1 MLKINRIYRINF
13 DNSLCNSILLPYTGK
28 IFYVHT
34 DDNQATNIT
43 EVLFPGQSSSIPQ
56 NKLLNMTFTCA
67 TGQLDVHVKLSDVV
81 QIDSQVLSLS
91 NPVLSIRAT
100 VGSKSALKIMILSAN
115 TQMFSL
121 QAFVAV
127 KYDFQMSKFFIKGMT
142 ATNTLNQISQLK
154 STLNLLPNTI
164 SGLKQSKITAFFYN
178 MNTKELVLMTTLEEI
193 TLIQNILKLKSVAIK
208 IDTTIEPTPSIN
220 HLTFSGTWQINTIS
234 VTTNVAYSITKKLL
248 HVIAQAGSGQTLNIA
263 TLMKNIAGISHNIPS
278 QLTSLSLNS
287 VVGNIYSSGKFFIAM
302 SGTVVNGKMFLLFYN
317 GANGVK
323 VGIAASMV
331 NFQLSDLLK
340 SATGVDTSRI
350 PYFGSLVVPSMAIA
364 ITSGK
369 IESSTLPHL
378 FGTGSSLLYYNNTL
392 PAGVTSHFIVDI
404 GSAKGVFAN
413 FAHGVINL
421 KFPDSVYFDIKSL
434 AIQIPGINESLP
446 SEITKFSYAKVVSF
460 SFNSTTKDLMISA
473 SLKQFSLMSWFL
485 FLDDVKISYNGVL
498 DTNLTTRLVEF
509 VGTWNIGN
517 YPILT
522 SLQYDGVKSELTVS
536 SQSQAGKQLNTQSVL
551 QALADTEIP
560 LPSELS
566 SFTFAGLSGIVAQG
580 TAVITINGHIGGGKI
595 CAVFEK
601 HVQSDTKGAV
611 VADISNF
618 KLSDLIH
625 SATGIDMSGIPFLGS
640 MVIPKLKFAVAT
652 GNISSPLLAKLSGSG
667 SPLELFKNGILK
679 GVSGLFTAELGGV
692 KGITVKFIQTLLEFR
707 VPDVSILHL
716 DAIMS
721 KMAPVKKILQ
731 RLPPKLSIVLSAKI
745 TKFIYDPTS
754 QKLQFSGSIGNEV
767 IFEPQFFSLTSV
779 KISLTVGFSKSIAIT
794 NLDFSGNWV
803 LKTLSILTTVSY
815 NQDEQRLDIS
825 GDIGSEG
832 NGIDITKLIT
842 SLSTKK
848 LPIPPTLSSVT
859 LKTLSGNQ
867 IGNVTLVILS
877 GSVGHG
883 TIYLIYQHSHSGSTI
898 AFAADK
904 QRFGLSSLVSSTLGL
919 DITSF
924 PYFGAL
930 VIPRIGLTISS
941 DIILNP
947 VLSLAYQSN
956 SPLLQFGNTI
966 SKGVTAAFNMSI
978 GTANGIVADYV
989 DEKLGLSVPD
999 SVKLSL
1005 VDIMKTIPGLTD
1017 VINTFPATSSEQN
1030 SARVH
1035 KIVYDPSE
1043 KSVQLAGN
1051 LKSLTIT
1058 PGFLIL
1064 QNAQFSFSGIIAAN
1078 TSVKFASSKGEWFLK
1093 PLTLNTEVNYENK
1106 MLLIEAFPNNTN
1118 VLNITQFITSLSGKE
1133 DKLPLDLKDFELID
1147 VIGSVQN
1154 DTLSL
1159 VFLGNVGSN
1168 GSAGLAYQKSPT
1180 GGFEALA
1187 VDVPDFRL
1195 AHLIKIAT
1203 GFNISSVSFFGEYT
1217 IPTLSLVICSNESST
1232 VLFPELNVTGMPKQ
1246 LLSPIIAKGFK
1257 SNFLVNMGSAIGI
1270 EATFMN
1276 SILTMEVPS
1285 SVSLSLKNLLTVIP
1299 EMKGDIDALPPAV
1312 QHVLTAKIK
1321 TLVFIP
1327 STKDLYISLA
1337 LDSLTIVPQIISL
1350 KDIKISLDQKVKTV
1364 EVQVQNTDMLKHPIS
1379 TYRTPFQLH
1388 SSAMIST
1395 EIVTIQSMSIDNF
1408 LMNGKWVIHGVEIGT
1423 TSSYDKVMD
1432 EFTIAGAPT
1441 GDGSISIV
1449 DLIDALSGTTLSV
1462 PKVLSSLK
1470 LKTVVARTDSKETIV
1485 VLRATAGS
1493 SDVYVIFQKRS
1504 SGSSIAIAADIQQFK
1519 LADLIMTA
1527 TKLNVSDVPLIGS
1540 FVITTL
1546 AFSVSTK
1553 EISDPLLAETIAADS
1568 PLQAYGGTIPQGLTA
1583 YFKAEIGATVG
1594 IEVTYAESILDI
1606 KVPDGKILSL
1616 QALLSQ
1622 IPSLYDALKKIP
1634 SPLSDL
1640 LACEL
1645 RALRIDPKSKTLS
1658 LTAKFAQFTIIPN
1671 ILQIQNLEISFTAIL
1686 SSTNGGLQS
1695 LSFSADWILRNINTR
1710 IMVSY
1715 VRASSEILFAAIPK
1729 EGFNIGDL
1737 ITGLTG
1743 QTLPIP
1749 SVINSVKLIKIIGQ
1763 KLADVFTFIFS
1774 GSITNKADVHL
1785 VYKKFG
1791 ATSQIAIAV
1800 GIQSFLLKDLVQ
1812 SAVNIDLS
1820 SIPFFGTFSV
1830 PTMGLII
1837 SNDMITTSLLTESLL
1852 ENSPLS
1858 EFGDTLPKGFSAKFN
1873 ATIGSMAGL
1882 HGSYEN
1888 KVIAISVPPNV
1899 DASVGALLSIIP
1911 GVDKSSF
1918 ALPTIFGDILTIKLR
1933 SFSFNISNKEMSV
1946 GLFLAKIT
1954 FYENLLSLSNTELK
1968 LFAKLSTPKTFT
1980 AEAKSTITLGSTNYN
1995 VDFKRDPTTKKYVLT
2010 IETENLPIFGIVTA
2024 LGSALLPD
2032 DLNAIIGQV
2041 FNFNVL
2047 NARIVY
2053 PFGAQQQQM
2062 LISGTPVIFGIKT
2075 AQMTAVVIKYGG
2087 KVRIVQKYNFGKF
2100 KLTDFLKKLLGISV
2114 GGFTLLQQ
2122 EVDIAITV
2130 SSTTMTGVTFV
2141 IPEFSGITNINRGIS
2156 FRIDLGWPANC
2167 ASDAFCAVAQK
2178 ILGAFKLSLEATIA
2192 NARSFSMTAS
2202 IGNLRLGGGVVLV
2215 RAGLQIV
2222 VGPNPNIGVVGS
2234 ISLTNPA
2241 ITLSAAIRATVS
2253 GVKLEGSMSGCWNN
2267 AFGSSY
2273 LTICNLFIAM
2283 TIVPAPLPITG
2294 LELGGR
2300 IEVGKKSC
2308 GKVIT
2313 AEGYIGINVVNPNE
2327 NYFYADIGPVTFQ
2340 SFFDAFCLSIS
2351 LPAPLAESGFPKGI
2365 KTSFSLLGKELPH
2378 ARISIPPGYRFKGT
2392 INILGLEAYADVNI
2406 LLPTK
2411 IYINAGLPPMRIA
2424 SIFKM
2429 YASRTDKS
2437 KGPYLIVDIST
2448 SKPPH
2453 IEANGFVEVLG
2464 MSLETKLLITKS
2476 QYELSIV
2483 GRFLNLFE
2491 AGLRLT
2497 ASYGSFSKANF
2508 MVEGWFKN
2516 DLFDRLAQIVRDGL
2530 KRSADEADKHIS
2542 AAQNKIRSA
2551 QLKLDGVNRDLENA
2565 KRKLDGAKRSF
2576 DSAISKLESARRA
2589 VNNICHIRS
2598 CGSREKNIYKYI
2610 KESIF

>member
-1 MLKINRIYRINF
+1 M
-13 DNSLCNSILLPYTGK
+13 SYTGK
-28 IFYVHT
+28 IFYIYT

-43 EVLFPGQSSSIPQ
+43 EVLFPGQSSNIPQ
-56 NKLLNMTFTCA
+56 NKLLNMTFNCA
-67 TGQLDVHVKLSDVV
+67 TGQLDVHIKLNDVV

-100 VGSKSALKIMILSAN
+100 VNSQSSLKIMILSAN

-127 KYDFQMSKFFIKGMT
+127 KHDFQMSLVFIKGMT
-142 ATNTLNQISQLK
+142 ASNTLNQVVQLK
-154 STLNLLPNTI
+154 STLDMLPNAI
-164 SGLKQSKITAFFYN
+164 SGLKQSKITAFFYS
-178 MNTKELVLMTTLEEI
+178 MNTKQLVLMTTLEEI
-193 TLIQNILKLKSVAIK
+193 TMIPNILKLKTIAIN
-208 IDTTIEPTPSIN
+208 IDTTMNPTPAIN

-234 VTTNVAYSITKKLL
+234 VKTNVAYSIAKKLL
-248 HVIAQAGSGQTLNIA
+248 HLTAQAKSGQTLNIG

-278 QLTSLSLNS
+278 PLTSLSLHS

-302 SGTVVNGKMFLLFYN
+302 SGTIVNGKMYLLFYN
-317 GANGVK
+317 GANGIK
-323 VGIAASMV
+323 VGIAASIA
-331 NFQLSDLLK
+331 NFHLSDLLK
-340 SATGVDTSRI
+340 SATGVDNSRI
-350 PYFGSLVVPSMAIA
+350 PYFGRLVVPSMAIA
-364 ITSGK
+364 ITSGT
-369 IESSTLPHL
+369 IQSSTLPHL
-378 FGTGSSLLYYNNTL
+378 FRTGSPLLYYNNTL
-392 PAGVTSHFIVDI
+392 PPGVTSHFKIDI
-404 GSAKGVFAN
+404 GSVKGVYGN
-413 FAHGVINL
+413 FAHGVIHF
-421 KFPDSVYFDIKSL
+421 KFLDSVYFDIKSL
-434 AIQIPGINESLP
+434 AIQIPGMNEAIKSLP
-446 SEITKFSYAKVVSF
+446 PELTKFAYAKVVSL
-460 SFNSTTKDLMISA
+460 SFNSTTKDFMISA

-485 FLDDVKISYNGVL
+485 FFYDVKISYNGVL

-509 VGTWNIGN
+509 VGTWNIGSF
-517 YPILT
+517 PVLT
-522 SLQYDGVKSELTVS
+522 NLQYDGIKNELTAS
-536 SQSQAGKQLNTQSVL
+536 SQSQAGKQFSTQSVL
-551 QALADTEIP
+551 QSLADTEIP

-566 SFTFAGLSGIVAQG
+566 SFTFTGLSCRVAQS
-580 TAVITINGHIGGGKI
+580 TAVITVNGHIKGGKI
-595 CAVFEK
+595 CVVFEK
-601 HVQSDTKGAV
+601 HAQSDTKGAV

-625 SATGIDMSGIPFLGS
+625 SATGIDVSGIPFLGS
-640 MVIPKLKFAVAT
+640 LVIPKLMFAEAT
-652 GNISSPLLAKLSGSG
+652 GNISNPLLAKLSGSG
-667 SPLELFKNGILK
+667 SPLELFKNGIDK
-679 GVSGLFTAELGGV
+679 GVSGLFTIKLGGV
-692 KGITVKFIQTLLEFR
+692 NGISVKFIQYLLEFT
-707 VPDVSILHL
+707 VPDASTLHL
-716 DAIMS
+716 DVIVS
-721 KMAPVKKILQ
+721 KMLPVKNILQ
-731 RLPPKLSIVLSAKI
+731 KLPPQLLVVLNAKI
-745 TKFIYDPTS
+745 TKFIYDPTA
-754 QKLQFSGSIGNEV
+754 QTLQFIGSIENKV
-767 IFEPQFFSLTSV
+767 IFGSQFLSLTSV
-779 KISLTVGFSKSIAIT
+779 KISLTIGFSKSIAVT
-794 NLDFSGNWV
+794 NLDFIGNWV
-803 LKTLSILTTVSY
+803 LKTFSIPTTVSY
-815 NQDEQRLDIS
+815 NHEEQRLDIS

-832 NGIDITKLIT
+832 NGIDIKKLIT
-842 SLSTKK
+842 SLSGKN

-867 IGNVTLVILS
+867 IGNVTFVILS
-877 GSVGHG
+877 GSSVGHG
-883 TIYLIYQHSHSGSTI
+883 TVYLIYQHFPDRSSI

-924 PYFGAL
+924 PFFGSL
-930 VIPRIGLTISS
+930 VIPRIGFTISS

-947 VLSLAYQSN
+947 TLSLAYQSN

-966 SKGVTAAFNMSI
+966 SKGVKAAFNMSI
-978 GTANGIVADYV
+978 GTTNGLVADYV
-989 DEKLGLSVPD
+989 DEKLGLTVPD
-999 SVKLSL
+999 SVTLSL
-1005 VDIMKTIPGLTD
+1005 VDIMKTIPGLTH
-1017 VINTFPATSSEQN
+1017 VINTFPATPSEQK
-1030 SARVH
+1030 SACVH
-1035 KIVYDPSE
+1035 KILYDPSE
-1043 KSVQLAGN
+1043 KSVQLTGS

-1064 QNAQFSFSGIIAAN
+1064 QNAHFAFSGIIAAN
-1078 TSVKFASSKGEWFLK
+1078 TSIKFASSDGDWLLK
-1093 PLTLNTEVNYENK
+1093 SLMLKTKIEYENQ
-1106 MLLIEAFPNNTN
+1106 MLLIEALPNGTSIFD
-1118 VLNITQFITSLSGKE
+1118 LKQFITSLSGKE
-1133 DKLPLDLKDFELID
+1133 YELPMDLKDFQLNN
-1147 VIGSVQN
+1147 VIGSSQKK
-1154 DTLSL
+1154 TISL
-1159 VFLGNVGSN
+1159 VFLGEIGSKGN
-1168 GSAGLAYQKSPT
+1168 AGLAYQKSPT

-1187 VDVPDFRL
+1187 MDLSNFKL
-1195 AHLIKIAT
+1195 AHLIQIAT
-1203 GFNISSVSFFGEYT
+1203 GFNISSVPFFGTYT
-1217 IPTLSLVICSNESST
+1217 IPTLSLVICTCSNESST
-1232 VLFPELNVTGMPKQ
+1232 ALFPELNITGMPKQ
-1246 LLSPIIAKGFK
+1246 LLSPIITEGFK
-1257 SNFLVNMGSAIGI
+1257 SNFLVNIGSAGI
-1270 EATFMN
+1270 EAKFMK
-1276 SILTMEVPS
+1276 SILTMEVPP
-1285 SVSLSLKNLLTVIP
+1285 SVSLSLRTLLSVIP
-1299 EMKGDIDALPPAV
+1299 EMKGAIHSFPPAI
-1312 QHVLTAKIK
+1312 LNAKIK
-1321 TLVFIP
+1321 TLVLVP
-1327 STKDLYISLA
+1327 ETKDLYIFLA

-1350 KDIKISLDQKVKTV
+1350 KKIEISLDQKVKTV
-1364 EVQVQNTDMLKHPIS
+1364 QVEIQNANMFKHPIS
-1379 TYRTPFQLH
+1379 AYRTPFQFH
-1388 SSAMIST
+1388 SSAVIST
-1395 EIVTIQSMSIDNF
+1395 EIVTIQSMSIDSF
-1408 LMNGKWVIHGVEIGT
+1408 LMSGKWTIRGVEIDT
-1423 TSSYDKVMD
+1423 TTSYDKVMN
-1432 EFTIAGAPT
+1432 EYVIIGAPT
-1441 GDGSISIV
+1441 GDSSISIV

-1462 PKVLSSLK
+1462 PKILSSLK
-1470 LKTVVARTDSKETIV
+1470 LKKVVARTDTKETII

-1493 SDVYVIFQKRS
+1493 SDVYVIFQKRL

-1519 LADLIMTA
+1519 LADLIKTA
-1527 TKLNVSDVPLIGS
+1527 TKLDVSGVPLLGS

-1546 AFSVSTK
+1546 AFSVATK
-1553 EISDPLLAETIAADS
+1553 EISDPLLDETIDNDS
-1568 PLQAYGGTIPQGLTA
+1568 PLQAYGGTMPKGLTA
-1583 YFKAEIGATVG
+1583 YFKGEIGAVG

-1606 KVPDGKILSL
+1606 KVPDDKILSL

-1622 IPSLYDALKKIP
+1622 IPSLNDAMQKIP
-1634 SPLSDL
+1634 SPLSNL

-1645 RALRIDPKSKTLS
+1645 RALRIDPTSKTLS
-1658 LTAKFAQFTIIPN
+1658 LTAKFAKFTIIPN

-1695 LSFSADWILRNINTR
+1695 LSFSADWILRNINIR

-1715 VRASSEILFAAIPK
+1715 DRASSELLFAAIPK
-1729 EGFNIGDL
+1729 QGLNIGNL

-1763 KLADVFTFIFS
+1763 KSADVFTFIFS
-1774 GSITNKADVHL
+1774 GSIAGKADVHL

-1791 ATSQIAIAV
+1791 DTSQITIAA

-1812 SAVNIDLS
+1812 SAVNIDIS

-1830 PTMGLII
+1830 PRMGIII
-1837 SNDMITTSLLTESLL
+1837 SNDILTTSLLTASLL

-1858 EFGDTLPKGFSAKFN
+1858 EFGDSLPKGFSAKFI

-1888 KVIAISVPPNV
+1888 KVISISIPPNV
-1899 DASVGALLSIIP
+1899 DSSVQALLSVIP
-1911 GVDKSSF
+1911 GVVKSSF
-1918 ALPTIFGDILTIKLR
+1918 ALPSVFGDILKIKLR
-1933 SFSFNISNKEMSV
+1933 SFSFDISNKAMSV
-1946 GLFLAKIT
+1946 EIFLAKIT
-1954 FYENLLSLSNTELK
+1954 FFEDLLSLSNTELK
-1968 LFAKLSTPKTFT
+1968 LLATLSTPKAFS

-1995 VDFKRDPTTKKYVLT
+1995 VNFKRDPTTTKYVLT
-2010 IETENLPIFGIVTA
+2010 IETENLPIFGIVKA

-2047 NARIVY
+2047 NAKIVY
-2053 PFGAQQQQM
+2053 PFGGQQQQM

-2075 AQMTAVVIKYGG
+2075 AQLTAVAIKYGG
-2087 KVRIVQKYNFGKF
+2087 KMRIVQKYSFGKF

-2130 SSTTMTGVTFV
+2130 SSTTMTKVTFV

-2156 FRIDLGWPANC
+2156 FRIGLGWPANC

-2202 IGNLRLGGGVVLV
+2202 IGNLKLGGGVVLE

-2222 VGPNPNIGVVGS
+2222 VGTSPSIGVVGS
-2234 ISLTNPA
+2234 ISLKNPA
-2241 ITLSAAIRATVS
+2241 ITLSAAIRATIS

-2313 AEGYIGINVVNPNE
+2313 AEGYIGINVINPNQ

-2340 SFFDAFCLSIS
+2340 SFFDAFCLSIN

-2365 KTSFSLLGKELPH
+2365 KTSFSLFGKELPH
-2378 ARISIPPGYRFKGT
+2378 AHISIPPGYRFKGT
-2392 INILGLEAYADVNI
+2392 LNILGLEAYADVNI
-2406 LLPTK
+2406 QLPTK

-2464 MSLETKLLITKS
+2464 ISLETKLLITKS
-2476 QYELSIV
+2476 KYELSIT

-2497 ASYGSFSKANF
+2497 ANYGSFSKANF

-2516 DLFDRLAQIVRDGL
+2516 DLFDRIAKIVRDGL
-2530 KRSADEADKHIS
+2530 KKSADEADKHIS

-2551 QLKLDGVNRDLENA
+2551 QLKLDGVNRGLENA

-2576 DSAISKLESARRA
+2576 DSAISKLEKARRV
-2589 VNNICHIRS
+2589 VNNICHIRR
-2598 CGSREKNIYKYI
+2598 CGSGEKNISK
-2610 KESIF
+2610 